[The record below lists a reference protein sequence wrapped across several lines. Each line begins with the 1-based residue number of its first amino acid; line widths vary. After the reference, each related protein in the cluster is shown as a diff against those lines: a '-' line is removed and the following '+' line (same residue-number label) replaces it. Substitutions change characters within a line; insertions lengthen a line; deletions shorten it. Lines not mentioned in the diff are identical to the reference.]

1 MCEIDFL
8 GELQHCAALKH
19 GLHPDCIETPTIEI
33 CQYTE
38 TKMIRLEP
46 LYASSHIAKIIE
58 VFSRKTFLLGSV

>member
-19 GLHPDCIETPTIEI
+19 CLHPDCIETPTIEI

-38 TKMIRLEP
+38 TKMIKLES
-46 LYASSHIAKIIE
+46 LFASSHIAKIIDIF
-58 VFSRKTFLLGSV
+58 VNKHVQRMFS